1 MWSELKNKSSYKLLS
16 TSLMCAKYK
25 LNKLFSS
32 EQILQLGTMYMVFR
46 LWILVSLLC

>member
-1 MWSELKNKSSYKLLS
+1 
-16 TSLMCAKYK
+16 MCAKYK